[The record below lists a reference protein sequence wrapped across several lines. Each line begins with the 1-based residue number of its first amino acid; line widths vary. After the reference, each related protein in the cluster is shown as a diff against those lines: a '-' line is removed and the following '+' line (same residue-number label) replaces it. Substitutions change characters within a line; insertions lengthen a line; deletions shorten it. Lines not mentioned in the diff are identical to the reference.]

1 MPDTR
6 VQHEHVETARLFKL
20 RLAVARFGE
29 MDNARWWN
37 TRGIL
42 GSLGKAA
49 LQRGFPRTHYFAQA
63 RIAIEVARARC
74 HEVFDPPGCVTLW
87 HLPAEHEDQFETAWH
102 DWLDQ
107 LEGWRPFFEQLAP
120 APGTDLLAYLQKAGL
135 VSEQV
140 VAKARGLRRSAEN
153 RAVALPGVHQISD
166 RLLELLAAAFSRG
179 EPGALAVPYARV
191 E

>member
-1 MPDTR
+1 MADIQAQLNK
-6 VQHEHVETARLFKL
+6 VDVARLFKL
-20 RLAVARFGE
+20 RLTVARFGE

-49 LQRGFPRTHYFAQA
+49 IQRGFPRTHYFAQA

-87 HLPAEHEDQFETAWH
+87 HLPAELEDQFETAWH

-107 LEGWRPFFEQLAP
+107 VEGWRPFFEQLAP
-120 APGTDLLAYLQKAGL
+120 APGNDLLAYLQVAGL

-140 VAKARGLRRSAEN
+140 AGEARGLRRSAEN
-153 RAVALPGVHQISD
+153 RAVALPGVHPTSD